1 MRGVEEVR
9 SQREAVVSSEQVRR
23 WDRLRGENEVT
34 WTGLMRVGRDK
45 GKIRN
50 RTGAEEPGA
59 RISLEIFGR
68 GQRGKG

>member
-34 WTGLMRVGRDK
+34 WTGLMRVGRGK